1 MISIYGLKKQ
11 IENQG
16 VLTVDNINFQKGKI
30 YSIVGHNGSGKS
42 TLIKIIYNIEN
53 FQDGSITIN
62 DEYIDNECM
71 NNKNIYKYLS
81 YTPQE
86 SRFLSGSLMDN
97 FNYIYE
103 YGKEQFIKDKSYLYK
118 LIDKFDLNKKLSTN
132 VKKLSGG
139 EIAKAQF
146 IRSLIMNKEYNLLD
160 EPMANMDLNTIKKA
174 EKEILKLK
182 EEGKTIILVTHDFM
196 QAKKISDYIVFME
209 NLKHIDT
216 YESDVFFNG
225 VMKF

>member
-1 MISIYGLKKQ
+1 
-11 IENQG
+11 
-16 VLTVDNINFQKGKI
+16 
-30 YSIVGHNGSGKS
+30 
-42 TLIKIIYNIEN
+42 
-53 FQDGSITIN
+53 
-62 DEYIDNECM
+62 M

-103 YGKEQFIKDKSYLYK
+103 YGKDQFIKDKSYLYK
-118 LIDKFDLNKKLSTN
+118 LIDEFDLNKKLSTN

-182 EEGKTIILVTHDFM
+182 EEGKTVILVTHDFM
-196 QAKKISDYIVFME
+196 QVKKISDYIIFME

-216 YESDVFFNG
+216 YESDVFFSG

>member
-1 MISIYGLKKQ
+1 MINIYGLKKQ

-16 VLTVDNINFQKGKI
+16 VLTIDNIHFQKGKI
-30 YSIVGHNGSGKS
+30 YSLVGHNGSGKS
-42 TLIKIIYNIEN
+42 TLIKILYNIED
-53 FQDGSITIN
+53 FQSGSITIN

-103 YGKEQFIKDKSYLYK
+103 YGKDKFIKDKSYLYK
-118 LIDKFDLNKKLSTN
+118 LIDEFDLNKKLNTN
-132 VKKLSGG
+132 TKNLSGG

-160 EPMANMDLNTIKKA
+160 EPMANMDLKTIKKA

-182 EEGKTIILVTHDFM
+182 EEGKTVILVTHDFI

>member
-1 MISIYGLKKQ
+1 
-11 IENQG
+11 
-16 VLTVDNINFQKGKI
+16 
-30 YSIVGHNGSGKS
+30 
-42 TLIKIIYNIEN
+42 
-53 FQDGSITIN
+53 
-62 DEYIDNECM
+62 
-71 NNKNIYKYLS
+71 
-81 YTPQE
+81 
-86 SRFLSGSLMDN
+86 MDN

-182 EEGKTIILVTHDFM
+182 EEGKTVILVTHDFM

-216 YESDVFFNG
+216 YESDVFSNG